1 MKMQDARKA
10 MSFFPLATPQQ
21 RARQA
26 VSWAKAVADLGDK
39 HLIKKQVQ
47 RLEQPRYI

>member
-1 MKMQDARKA
+1 MKLTDARKA
-10 MSFFPLATPQQ
+10 MSFYPLATPQQ

-26 VSWAKAVADLGDK
+26 VAWAKSVALLGDK
-39 HLIKKQVQ
+39 RLIKTQVQ